1 MSRIPRFPRL
11 PYLVLGLLTLDCF
24 LGPLALGLIL
34 RGGSRPE
41 WPPDRPIE
49 WASAWGIVASAAGLF
64 AACLAVRL
72 WYPWPGRGK
81 GEAGR

>member
-24 LGPLALGLIL
+24 LGPLALGMIL
-34 RGGSRPE
+34 RGGSRSV

-49 WASAWGIVASAAGLF
+49 WAAAWAIVASAVGLF
-64 AACLAVRL
+64 AACLAVRW
-72 WYPWPGRGK
+72 WYPWPVRRE
-81 GEAGR
+81 GEARR